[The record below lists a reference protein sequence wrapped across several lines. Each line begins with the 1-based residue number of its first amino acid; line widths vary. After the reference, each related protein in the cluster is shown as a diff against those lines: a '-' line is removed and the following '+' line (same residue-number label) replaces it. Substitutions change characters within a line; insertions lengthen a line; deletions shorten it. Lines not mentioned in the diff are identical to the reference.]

1 MSNLTDADG
10 ENEEADTRLD
20 FALSC
25 GYASEAVHFNLA
37 ALSHEVGAML
47 GSIGRNPEP
56 FLLKANDQEL
66 KGKNSGRNKKTALPN
81 SDFWIL
87 TSDSFGLTPAS

>member
-1 MSNLTDADG
+1 
-10 ENEEADTRLD
+10 
-20 FALSC
+20 
-25 GYASEAVHFNLA
+25 
-37 ALSHEVGAML
+37 ML